1 MPRFFNAKE
10 REDIKD
16 FLDSVLDDADLKA
29 QFDKAAKQAKV
40 ECQDHRA
47 AMLGQYA
54 GILKEIIEDRAK
66 PVDLTGTV
74 QGPSLEQLKKK
85 FLGPKK

>member
-1 MPRFFNAKE
+1 MPFFNKQQ
-10 REDIKD
+10 REDVKD

-29 QFDKAAKQAKV
+29 QFDKASKQAKI

-66 PVDLTGTV
+66 PLDMTGVV

-85 FLGPKK
+85 FLKPKK